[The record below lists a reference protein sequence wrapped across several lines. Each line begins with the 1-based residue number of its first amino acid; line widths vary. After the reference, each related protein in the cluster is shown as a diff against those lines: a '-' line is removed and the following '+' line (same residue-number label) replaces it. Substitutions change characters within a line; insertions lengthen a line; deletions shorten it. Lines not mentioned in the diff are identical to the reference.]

1 MPNTQKQTISAR
13 EAARRMGCSD
23 DIIRAGLI
31 SKQFP
36 FGQALRLESGRYRY
50 FIPLEAFERW
60 MYDPSG
66 KSQKL

>member
-13 EAARRMGCSD
+13 EAGRRLGCGD
-23 DIIRAGLI
+23 DLIRAGLI

-36 FGQALRLESGRYRY
+36 FGQAIKLPSGRYRY
-50 FIPLEAFERW
+50 LISREAFERW

-66 KSQKL
+66 KTT